1 MNQAEGAR
9 DHRAIELLL
18 PWYVNETLEEHEV
31 QSVEAH
37 LQHCSDC
44 RNALRELNSLSTAV
58 KRTSATPLV
67 PDAPVDAFLRS
78 LDEAE
83 PRRRSA
89 WYSNRLAVAASLLAF
104 IAAGLLYVGLDRPVA
119 TGDFQT
125 VTNAEGAPI
134 SYVFEV
140 DYSGDVDQSR
150 RALSDAVP
158 GATLMQSSGE
168 DRVVVTMDSKTVSEL
183 EAFAASLQ
191 RIDGIDRVA
200 LVGVQLPVD

>member
-1 MNQAEGAR
+1 MNQAGRAR
-9 DHRAIELLL
+9 DHRAVELLL

-37 LQHCSDC
+37 LQHCADC
-44 RNALRELNSLSTAV
+44 RNALRELNALSGAI

-67 PDAPVDAFLRS
+67 PDAPVDAFLQS
-78 LDEAE
+78 LDEAQ
-83 PRRRSA
+83 PQRRRA
-89 WYSNRLAVAASLLAF
+89 WYDNRLAIAASLLALV
-104 IAAGLLYVGLDRPVA
+104 AAGVLYVALDRPIA
-119 TGDFQT
+119 NPDFQT
-125 VTNAEGAPI
+125 VTQAEGVQI

-140 DYSGDVDQSR
+140 EYSGDVEQSR

-158 GATLMQSSGE
+158 GAMLMQSSGE
-168 DRVVVTMDSKTVSEL
+168 DRIVVTMDSRTVSEL
-183 EAFAASLQ
+183 DAFAASLQ